1 MDLIKYKSGHYKNQH
16 QYRSFLPSLINTEW
30 RIGDAELTRLLSE
43 ADFKLGELNAFSQLV
58 PDVDFFIKMH
68 ISKEAALSSRIEGTR
83 TGIEDALQ
91 KIENID
97 PEKRDDW
104 QEVQNYILAMNS
116 AIESLKT
123 LPISNR
129 LLKNTHQ
136 ILLQGVRGR
145 NKQPCEF
152 RKSQNWIGGIS
163 LKDAAFIPPHPEDL
177 ADLMSDL
184 EKFLNDQAHPLPHL
198 VRIGMAHVQFETI
211 HPFLDGNGRIG
222 RLLITLYLVAN
233 SLLSRP
239 VLYLS
244 AFFEKNRSH
253 YYDNLDRVRTHHD
266 MTRWLKF
273 FLEGVSQTAQYSIE
287 TFRTII
293 RLREEVEY
301 PAVAAL
307 GKKSSLARQFM
318 QMLYGK
324 PVVDSQ
330 ETASYLSVN
339 PSTAWRL
346 MEDFIRLGIL
356 DEITG
361 QKRNRI
367 FVYKK
372 YLQLFE

>member
-1 MDLIKYKSGHYKNQH
+1 MDLSNYKSGNYKSQH
-16 QYRSFLPSLINTEW
+16 QYKSFLPSLINTEW
-30 RIGDAELTRLLSE
+30 RISDAELTRLLSE

-145 NKQPCEF
+145 NKQPGEF
-152 RKSQNWIGGIS
+152 RKSQNWIGGIT
-163 LKDAAFIPPHPEDL
+163 LKDAAFVPPHPEDL
-177 ADLMSDL
+177 ADLMSHL

-222 RLLITLYLVAN
+222 RLLVTLYLVAN
-233 SLLSRP
+233 GLLSRP

-244 AFFEKNRSH
+244 AFFEKNRSL

-266 MTRWLKF
+266 MARWLKF
-273 FLEGVSQTAQYSIE
+273 FLEGVGQTAQNSIE
-287 TFRTII
+287 TFRAII

-330 ETASYLSVN
+330 EIASYLSVN